1 MPPRKDLGSILVD
14 ENVIGQKD
22 LDRVERERKS
32 GGKLDG
38 KPLWAALLDSKLTT
52 DDELFFLL
60 AQRFG
65 APVLAEEVIAET
77 KMPAS
82 EQIRRALTREQALEG
97 GILPIDLA
105 ADGNRVT
112 VVMIDPSDEATLAAF
127 LTRAQVPEG
136 RAHLGRRVAIER
148 AIDRCYGVAP
158 KSSKPRL
165 DVTGTVKLDPEL
177 AAEIERLPARVL
189 SVEPLT
195 PPPPA
200 SPNDKRRARLKTP
213 QPVSPTASVDEAQRL
228 GDERF
233 TRALIQAVEA
243 LALELEQRVG
253 TVDEPGRVG
262 RPGNASTMAR
272 LARRV
277 ARQMGVGKRAAEE
290 IGIAAQLYALDALL
304 QRVDRNDGSPA
315 SDLFGDLGWPAAG
328 EGGLVPILKA
338 LTAASQGFGRP
349 SQGAPPL
356 GARII
361 SVVADY
367 LELGAAA
374 GEADLDTVSQL
385 LRASTAGA
393 PVVDALLR
401 VLELDKQEDRTPST
415 VLSPVT
421 GEASAPNRLAPERS
435 APSRITGE
443 ASGPTRP
450 NARMPI
456 GSLQQATSL
465 LKPEAEDD
473 SPTPEPRPDDLTQKK
488 VAPTQRQRRE
498 PPQE

>member
-32 GGKLDG
+32 GGK
-38 KPLWAALLDSKLTT
+38 PLWAALLDSKLTSE
-52 DDELFFLL
+52 DELFFLL

-65 APVLAEEVIAET
+65 APVLAEEVIADT

-82 EQIRRALTREQALEG
+82 EQIRRALTRDQAAEG
-97 GILPIDLA
+97 GILPIDIA
-105 ADGNRVT
+105 ADGSRVT
-112 VVMIDPSDEATLAAF
+112 VVMVDPSDEATLAAF

-136 RAHLGRRVAIER
+136 RAHLGRRSAIER

-158 KSSKPRL
+158 KASKPKPA

-189 SVEPLT
+189 KAEPLT

-200 SPNDKRRARLKTP
+200 SPNDKKRVRSKTP
-213 QPVSPTASVDEAQRL
+213 QPIPPTASVDEAQRL

-243 LALELEQRVG
+243 LAHELELRVG
-253 TVDEPGRVG
+253 GADDPGHFG
-262 RPGNASTMAR
+262 RAGNASTMAR
-272 LARRV
+272 MARRV

-304 QRVDRNDGSPA
+304 QRVDRGDGSPA

-385 LRASTAGA
+385 LRASSAGA

-401 VLELDKQEDRTPST
+401 VLELDKQEDRTPAT
-415 VLSPVT
+415 VLAPVT
-421 GEASAPNRLAPERS
+421 GETSAPGRVISERLVPTRVPTE
-435 APSRITGE
+435 T
-443 ASGPTRP
+443 SGPNRP
-450 NARMPI
+450 AARMPL

-473 SPTPEPRPDDLTQKK
+473 SPTPEPGPRPDDLTQKK
-488 VAPTQRQRRE
+488 AAPTPRPRRE